1 MRLLLIC
8 FLISL
13 SQSSAVF
20 AIEDIVV
27 KGLFKNTAIVT
38 IDGKRRVLKTGKT
51 SPEGAKLIMANSEKA
66 IIEIEGERETYK
78 LGRHIST
85 SFKPAPDKASISIA
99 PTKSGMYKVNGSIN
113 DFSVKFLVDTGATLI
128 AMSENHAK
136 RLGIEY
142 KLTGVVGS
150 TSTASGKAKA
160 WYIRL
165 KKVKVGP
172 LLMRDVDAAVIKG
185 DHPTSILL
193 GNSFLN
199 QVQMVRNGKIM
210 ELRTK

>member
-1 MRLLLIC
+1 MRIFIIC
-8 FLISL
+8 FFFTF
-13 SQSSAVF
+13 SQSSAVL
-20 AIEDIVV
+20 AIEGIIV
-27 KGLFKNTAIVT
+27 KGLFKNTAIVS

-51 SPEGAKLIMANSEKA
+51 SPEGAKLIMANSDKA
-66 IIEIEGERETYK
+66 IIEIDGKQETYK
-78 LGRHIST
+78 LGRHISS
-85 SFKPAPDKASISIA
+85 SFKAVPEKASISIA

-136 RLGIEY
+136 RLGLEY

-172 LLMRDVDAAVIKG
+172 LQMRDIDAAVIKG
-185 DHPTSILL
+185 DHPTTILL

-199 QVQMVRNGKIM
+199 RVQMVRNGQMM
-210 ELRTK
+210 ELRNK

>member
-1 MRLLLIC
+1 MRLLLVC
-8 FLISL
+8 FVLFV
-13 SQSSAVF
+13 SQIQTAS
-20 AIEDIVV
+20 AIEEIVV
-27 KGLFKNTAIVT
+27 KGLFKNTAIVS
-38 IDGKRRVLKTGKT
+38 IDGKRRVLKTGKS
-51 SPEGAKLIMANSEKA
+51 SPEGALLIMANSEKA
-66 IIEIEGERETYK
+66 IIEIDGERETYM

-85 SFKPAPDKASISIA
+85 SFKASPEKASVIIA

-142 KLTGVVGS
+142 KLTGVIGK
-150 TSTASGKAKA
+150 TSTASGTAKA

-172 LLMRDVDAAVIKG
+172 LLLRDVDAAVIKG
-185 DHPTSILL
+185 DHPTTILL

-199 QVQMVRNGKIM
+199 QVQMVRNGQIM

>member
-1 MRLLLIC
+1 MRFSIIC
-8 FLISL
+8 FLALIYPT
-13 SQSSAVF
+13 SSVY
-20 AIEDIVV
+20 AIEALVV

-38 IDGKRRVLKTGKT
+38 IDGKRRILKVGKT

-66 IIEIEGERETYK
+66 IIEIDGTKETYQ

-85 SFKPAPDKASISIA
+85 SFKAAPNKASISIA
-99 PTKSGMYKVNGSIN
+99 PTKNGMYMVNGSIN
-113 DFSVKFLVDTGATLI
+113 DFTVKFLVDTGATLI

-142 KLTGVVGS
+142 KLTGHVGR
-150 TSTASGKAKA
+150 TSTASGTAKA
-160 WYIRL
+160 WYVVL

-172 LLMRDVDAAVIKG
+172 LLLRDVDAAILQG
-185 DHPTSILL
+185 SHPTTPLL

-199 QVQMVRNGKIM
+199 RVQMVRNGKIM

>member
-1 MRLLLIC
+1 MRFFIIC
-8 FLISL
+8 FVLFV
-13 SQSSAVF
+13 SQIQTAS
-20 AIEDIVV
+20 AIEEIVV

-66 IIEIEGERETYK
+66 IIEIDGDRETYK

-85 SFKPAPDKASISIA
+85 KFKPAPDKASITIA

-128 AMSENHAK
+128 AMSEDHAK
-136 RLGIEY
+136 RLSIEY
-142 KLTGVVGS
+142 KLSGVLGS

-185 DHPTSILL
+185 DHPTTILL

-199 QVQMVRNGKIM
+199 RVQMVRNGQIM